1 MRTLLVALKILLF
14 LLLLGFA
21 ALNSDF
27 VPLRFFMGME
37 WNVPL
42 ALVIFISFSIGLL
55 IGLLACSMKLL
66 KNQRELRSLR
76 KTTQGQ

>member
-1 MRTLLVALKILLF
+1 
-14 LLLLGFA
+14 
-21 ALNSDF
+21 
-27 VPLRFFMGME
+27 MGME